1 MSVLTTIQLVVA
13 LAIIGLILL
22 QERGAG
28 AGGLIGGSSG
38 GEVYHRRRGLERIIF
53 AATVVLVL
61 AFVALSIAH
70 LVA

>member
-1 MSVLTTIQLVVA
+1 MSLLTVAQLIVA

-53 AATVVLVL
+53 AATAVL
-61 AFVALSIAH
+61 AVAFAALSIAH
-70 LVA
+70 LVV